1 MGAEVDQTD
10 VIFKGQSKTWGVS
23 DWSLEL
29 GMFTEI
35 TGQGQAG
42 WRATGLRV
50 NSKPLRDL
58 ASTSQARANSAPT
71 VRAHLWG
78 VWVAEL

>member
-42 WRATGLRV
+42 W
-50 NSKPLRDL
+50 
-58 ASTSQARANSAPT
+58 
-71 VRAHLWG
+71 
-78 VWVAEL
+78 